1 MDYPI
6 FASQAKQIP
15 VMKADPFLKDIAR
28 LLLEPGAYNL
38 EDTCVVFPNKRAR
51 LYLSRYL
58 GELTGKP
65 VWAPQYITISEMME
79 QCSGYIIADR
89 LTLLF
94 GLYEAYCKATGSNE
108 TFDSFYP
115 YAETLLADFDEIDK
129 YLVQAHDLFTN
140 LAGFKSLDGKFG
152 YLTDEQVAY
161 IQRFW
166 KTFYPEKESS
176 GQATFISLWEALP
189 AVYDNFRNQLDGE
202 NLAYE
207 GMAYRKAIVRLEED
221 VNNRLL
227 TAGKYLFVG
236 FNALNTC
243 EVKLFRK
250 LKIQGKAEFFWDYD
264 VWYTNNDI
272 HEAGFFIRKN
282 LHDFP
287 QAKPLPNENLLKEK
301 ASVVFVPVSS
311 NSGQATVLP
320 QLLQK
325 AGLGE
330 SNGAERTAVVLAD
343 ESLLIPVL
351 YAIPEWIPDINV
363 TMGYP
368 LAGSSVDNLVDSL
381 YLLHRNSRLTDKG
394 PCQWYY
400 KDILAVMSNPML
412 KDRYAHVI
420 ERVRSLAA
428 GQHRIYLTLI
438 DIFETPGNDLVFMD
452 PHPADPC
459 HYLTGLI
466 TEIIRQQ
473 ADENDS
479 RGPGNRVQLELLYH
493 AYTFLIRLGD
503 MLSGRNIKPGSDVL
517 FRIIRRMIRA
527 MRIPFSG
534 EPLAG
539 LQVLGML
546 ETRILDFDRVILLS
560 ANEGILPRPAEKPSF
575 VPYSLRAGFGLPTPE
590 HNDAIYAY
598 YFYRLIQR
606 AGSVVLVYNNSSGG
620 MQTGERSRFLH
631 QLVYE
636 MQLPVE
642 EFSPQTTIARLPV
655 KDIVV
660 EKHGDHLKPY
670 VNDGVML
677 SPSAVSEYL
686 NCSLR
691 FYFHRVA
698 NLPQPEE
705 IAEEIDARLFGNL
718 LHYALKHIYEAFGSN
733 LVTREKLEPLLRDD
747 KYITDALV
755 HAFDRELFGEKSS
768 NGNRRPEGFNLIVK
782 QVLHTYIRKFIG
794 REMDDCPFS
803 IVSLEERYAGKF
815 KVKANGSV
823 YDIKVGG
830 IIDRIDRKEGKIRI
844 IDYKTGTPANVFPTV
859 ESLFDAGD
867 KLRNDGAFQV
877 LLYALVYEQLHGD
890 ETIVPALYFMRDIY
904 SDKFAA
910 PLKIGSEKQV
920 LNHFSPVRNEFAERL
935 DEALAR
941 IFNTG
946 EPYIQTH
953 NPEVCRR
960 CPYTGICRR
969 DGEF

>member
-6 FASQAKQIP
+6 FAGQVKQNQ
-15 VMKADPFLKDIAR
+15 VMTANPFLKEIAR
-28 LLLEPGAYNL
+28 LLLEPGAYVP

-79 QCSGYIIADR
+79 QYSGYVIADR

-94 GLYEAYCKATGSNE
+94 GLYEAYRAATGSNE
-108 TFDSFYP
+108 SFDTFYP

-129 YLVQAHDLFTN
+129 YLVNARDLFTN
-140 LAGFKSLDGKFG
+140 LAGFKALDGRFG

-166 KTFYPEKESS
+166 KTFTPESIS
-176 GQATFISLWEALP
+176 GGQATFISLWEALP
-189 AVYDNFRNQLDGE
+189 AVYDLFRNRLDTE
-202 NLAYE
+202 KLAYE
-207 GMAYRKAIVRLEED
+207 GMAYRKAITRLDED
-221 VNNRLL
+221 IHNRLF

-236 FNALNTC
+236 FNALNAC
-243 EVKLFRK
+243 EEKLFRL
-250 LKIQGKAEFFWDYD
+250 LKMQGKAEFFWDYD
-264 VWYTNNDI
+264 TWYTNNDI
-272 HEAGFFIRKN
+272 HEAGYFIRKN
-282 LHDFP
+282 LRDFP
-287 QAKPLPNENLLKEK
+287 QVKPLPTENLRHEK

-311 NSGQATVLP
+311 NSGQAVALP

-325 AGLGE
+325 AGLNE
-330 SNGAERTAVVLAD
+330 TTDAERTAVVLAD
-343 ESLLIPVL
+343 ESLLIPAL

-381 YLLHRNSRLTDKG
+381 YLLQRNSRLPADG
-394 PCQWYY
+394 QCQWYY

-412 KDRYAHVI
+412 KDSYAGVI
-420 ERVRSLAA
+420 DRVRLLAA
-428 GQHRIYLTLI
+428 GQHRIYLTLA
-438 DIFETPGNDLVFMD
+438 DMFETAGNDRVFTD
-452 PHPADPC
+452 VPPADPC
-459 HYLTGLI
+459 QYLTGI
-466 TEIIRQQ
+466 VTEIIRLQ
-473 ADENDS
+473 AAGSDKP
-479 RGPGNRVQLELLYH
+479 GAGNRVQLELLYH
-493 AYTFLIRLGD
+493 VYTFLIRLGD
-503 MLSGRNIKPGSDVL
+503 ILGSRVIKPGSDVL
-517 FRIIRRMIRA
+517 FRIIRKMIRA

-546 ETRILDFDRVILLS
+546 ETRLLDFDRVILLS
-560 ANEGILPRPAEKPSF
+560 ANEGILPKPAEKPSF

-606 AGSVVLVYNNSSGG
+606 AGTVVLVYNSSSGG

-636 MQLPVE
+636 MHLPVE
-642 EFSPQTTIARLPV
+642 EYSPKTTIARIPV
-655 KDIVV
+655 KDIVID
-660 EKHGDHLKPY
+660 KHENHLKPY
-670 VNDGVML
+670 ITGGVML

-718 LHYALKHIYEAFGSN
+718 LHYALKHIYETFGKN
-733 LVTREKLEPLLRDD
+733 MVTREKLEPLLRDD
-747 KYITDALV
+747 KYIDEALA
-755 HAFDRELFGEKSS
+755 HAFGRELFGEKSGKS
-768 NGNRRPEGFNLIVK
+768 SRQPEGFNLIVK
-782 QVLHTYIRKFIG
+782 QVLHTYIRQFLR

-803 IVSLEERYAGKF
+803 IVSLEERYAGAF
-815 KVKANGSV
+815 EVKANGTV
-823 YDIKVGG
+823 YNIEVGG
-830 IIDRIDRKEGKIRI
+830 IIDRIDRKEGRIRI
-844 IDYKTGTPANVFPTV
+844 IDYKTGTPGSVFPTL

-877 LLYALVYEQLHGD
+877 LLYALVYDQLQRG
-890 ETIVPALYFMRDIY
+890 ETIVPSLYFMREIHTE
-904 SDKFAA
+904 KFAA
-910 PLKIGSEKQV
+910 PLKIASEKLV
-920 LNHFSPVRNEFAERL
+920 LDNFGMVSSEYAQRL
-935 DEALAR
+935 DEVLSR
-941 IFNTG
+941 IFNTA
-946 EPYIQTH
+946 EPYVQT
-953 NPEVCRR
+953 NNREVCRR
-960 CPYTGICRR
+960 CPYAIICRR
-969 DGEF
+969 EGDL